1 MHKGLFLT
9 SKTSNS
15 ALPVFRPDWRPCF
28 LSSRA
33 CYFDYFLKRTS
44 SRWLEQFCLLF
55 LKYSILDDQGLNSL
69 WSHYIS
75 NLSYQKYAANIQN
88 GIKAPCGTCW
98 LLTNCCYLIFYS
110 NWILFIWLGGNLKPL
125 FWGLPQ
131 NRLFALTCF
140 WYLHVVCASQKFCC
154 LTIIINILLYVWNI
168 S

>member
-1 MHKGLFLT
+1 MQNELVNTDESINIDELQKSKTISLT
-9 SKTSNS
+9 SNRS
-15 ALPVFRPDWRPCF
+15 PV
-28 LSSRA
+28 
-33 CYFDYFLKRTS
+33 
-44 SRWLEQFCLLF
+44 
-55 LKYSILDDQGLNSL
+55 LDDIDQGLNSL

-75 NLSYQKYAANIQN
+75 NLLYQKYAANMQN

-98 LLTNCCYLIFYS
+98 LLTKCCYLIFYR